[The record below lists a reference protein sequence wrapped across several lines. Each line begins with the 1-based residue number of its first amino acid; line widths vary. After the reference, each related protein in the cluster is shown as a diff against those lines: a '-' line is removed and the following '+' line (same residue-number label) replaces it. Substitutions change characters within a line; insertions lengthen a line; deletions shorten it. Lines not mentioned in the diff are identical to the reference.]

1 MPAHTDLRPRRRQQ
15 GQAIVMMGFMI
26 LVLCAAL
33 GLAVDAGVGYVYNTG
48 AERAAGAAALAGV
61 IFMPDQ
67 FNSASAVPAGS
78 RNDASDRAVDEAR
91 KNGFDTSDTA
101 NNVVVTPATVPG
113 YSNRLRVTVS
123 RSVPVAFMRLFGVN
137 SFTVS
142 RSAVAAHLPPIKVGQ
157 NGNQLGS
164 TVSQLGNGGYYVMMI
179 EGWGLDRENGDPFT
193 PNPAWEYSTTN
204 GCLFQCTAL
213 SPASTDLHDI
223 SYLAGSELSDAT
235 LPDRGGYNYR
245 VSLPAG
251 GTIQVYNAAF
261 APGTRAGPHDYCEN
275 FLPGPGQACSP
286 GGRYYMW
293 EEAFMVNPSLY
304 TSAYMPAQRYTIFN
318 VPNSFIRSSD
328 QKLTQMTVYPIDARN
343 FATGSYVDVNTG
355 LPLVQTYDPVT
366 GKPSNMNIYH
376 SWIDVAN
383 YVEPAAADLVQYS
396 AGYGPYGGTL
406 PAGNYRLRVDT
417 LNASGAIPSGNDKN
431 MGFKTYAVRVLDA
444 SGNPCAACTISAWAD
459 MDYFTPLT
467 GATFTEQIFQLP
479 PDYAGQTIGVDIYD
493 PGDISGVG
501 TVTMSILDNT
511 GAVFTVPVGQSVNIY
526 DRGTSRANTPGTVV
540 STGTTASFVATN
552 AGVMTYN
559 GHWVHLDL
567 PIPSTYNPGADPTT
581 WWWRFQYQMSAG
593 TQANDV
599 VGVSVTFRGSPIRL
613 VPGP

>member
-1 MPAHTDLRPRRRQQ
+1 
-15 GQAIVMMGFMI
+15 MMGFMI

-48 AERAAGAAALAGV
+48 AERAAGAAALSGV

-67 FNSASAVPAGS
+67 FDSSTAVPAGS
-78 RNDASDRAVDEAR
+78 RNDATDRAVDEAR
-91 KNGFDTSDTA
+91 KNGFDKNDIA
-101 NNVVVTPATVPG
+101 NNVQVVAASVPG
-113 YSNRLRVTVS
+113 YNNRLKVTVS

-142 RSAVAAHLPPIKVGQ
+142 RSAVAAHLPPIKLGQ

-164 TVSQLGNGGYYVMMI
+164 TVSQLGNGGYYFLVT
-179 EGWGLDRENGDPFT
+179 EGWGIDRENGDPFT
-193 PNPAWEYSTTN
+193 PNPSWEYSTTN

-213 SPASTDLHDI
+213 SPSSTDLHDI
-223 SYLAGSELSDAT
+223 SYQAGSELSDAT
-235 LPDRGGYNYR
+235 LSDRGGYNFR

-261 APGTRAGPHDYCEN
+261 APGPHAGPHDYCEN
-275 FLPGPGQACSP
+275 FQPGPGQACSP

-293 EEAFMVNPSLY
+293 EENFMLSSMYSNPAY
-304 TSAYMPAQRYTIFN
+304 FSAMRYTIFK
-318 VPNSFIRSSD
+318 VPNGFIRAED
-328 QKLTQMTVYPIDARN
+328 QKLTQMTVYPIDASN
-343 FATGSYVDVNTG
+343 FASGTYTDVNTG
-355 LPLVQTYDPVT
+355 LPIVQIYDPVS
-366 GKPSNMNIYH
+366 GKPTNMNIYH

-396 AGYGPYGGTL
+396 VGYGPYAGTL
-406 PAGNYRLRVDT
+406 PAGNYRLRVDNLKNDGT
-417 LNASGAIPSGNDKN
+417 IPSASEQVMSVKS
-431 MGFKTYAVRVLDA
+431 YAVKVLDA
-444 SGNPCAACTISAWAD
+444 AGNPCTTCSISAWAD
-459 MDYFTPLT
+459 MDIFTPMS

-479 PDYAGQTIGVDIYD
+479 PDYAGQTIGVDIFD

-511 GAVFTVPVGQSVNIY
+511 GALFTVPAGQSVNIY
-526 DRGTSRANTPGTVV
+526 DRGTSRATTPGTVI
-540 STGTTASFVATN
+540 STGTTASFVATSS
-552 AGVMTYN
+552 GVAAYN

-567 PIPSTYNPGADPTT
+567 PIPSTYNPGATPAN
-581 WWWRFQYQMSAG
+581 WWWKFQYQLSAG

-599 VGVSVTFRGSPIRL
+599 IAVTASFRGNPIRL
-613 VPGP
+613 VAGP